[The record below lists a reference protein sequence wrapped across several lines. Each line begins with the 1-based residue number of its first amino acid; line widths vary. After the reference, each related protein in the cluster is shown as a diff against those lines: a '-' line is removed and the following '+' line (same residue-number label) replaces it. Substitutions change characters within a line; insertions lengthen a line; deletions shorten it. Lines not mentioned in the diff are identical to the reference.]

1 MNLTDL
7 RNILGNCQRCK
18 LHAGR
23 TNIVFGSGPETAE
36 LMLVGEGPGA
46 EEDLQGLPFVGRSG
60 ALLRKILKD
69 VGAPEPYIANVVKC
83 RPPKNRVPEPAEVN
97 ACAGF
102 LAAQIGIV
110 QPRVIVTLGKLAA
123 ETLLGEAVAITRTRG
138 YWKRW
143 RDIPLMP
150 TFHPA
155 YALRNPREES
165 RMVADFQAVVERLV
179 KQ

>member
-36 LMLVGEGPGA
+36 LMLVGERPGA

-69 VGAPEPYIANVVKC
+69 VGAPEPYIPNVGKC
-83 RPPKNRVPEPAEVN
+83 RPPNDRDPEPAEVN
-97 ACAGF
+97 ARVGF
-102 LAAQIGIV
+102 LATHH
-110 QPRVIVTLGKLAA
+110 R
-123 ETLLGEAVAITRTRG
+123 
-138 YWKRW
+138 
-143 RDIPLMP
+143 
-150 TFHPA
+150 
-155 YALRNPREES
+155 
-165 RMVADFQAVVERLV
+165 
-179 KQ
+179 